1 MFKNKEIKKLF
12 LVFFLVLIVFLFFG
26 ILFSKEIYKEYKQN
40 LISNNAKIVNGII
53 EKHPE
58 LENEVINLITE
69 GNSNSETL
77 DRYGLTDLNNLD
89 YLGNNGVLKANIIIK
104 ISFFILSFSFV
115 LLFII
120 FLFVKKLYNKIN
132 NISKYTHNILN
143 NNYSMDIREYSEGDI
158 SNLKNDLYKMTIKLK
173 EQSENLTNDKKF
185 LETTLSDISHQ
196 LKTPL
201 TSLFVINDILYDNVS
216 NSVKHEFLNQNKEQ
230 LKRIEWLIKSL
241 LIMSR
246 LDSGT
251 TILTIKKTNIKEV
264 LKVSIEPLK
273 IISEIKNIE
282 LLINCNEKIYAN
294 IDFNW
299 TVEALGNI
307 IKNAIEHT
315 NKGSVIIDASE
326 NPLYTEITVKDTG
339 LGISKKDLPH
349 IFERFYKGINNKE
362 SIGIGLNMA
371 KTIIEK
377 ENGDIT
383 VTSDSNGTLF
393 RIKFYNHIIW
403 QKSHNISHLKVI

>member
-69 GNSNSETL
+69 GNSSSETL

-393 RIKFYNHIIW
+393 RIKFYNHII
-403 QKSHNISHLKVI
+403 

>member
-393 RIKFYNHIIW
+393 RIKFYNHII
-403 QKSHNISHLKVI
+403 

>member
-1 MFKNKEIKKLF
+1 FKNKEIKKLF

-251 TILTIKKTNIKEV
+251 TILAIKKTNIKEV

-393 RIKFYNHIIW
+393 RIKFYNHII
-403 QKSHNISHLKVI
+403 

>member
-69 GNSNSETL
+69 GNSSSETL
-77 DRYGLTDLNNLD
+77 DRYGLTDLDNLD
-89 YLGNNGVLKANIIIK
+89 YLGNNGVLKASIIIK
-104 ISFFILSFSFV
+104 ILFFILSFSFV

-251 TILTIKKTNIKEV
+251 TILAIKKTNIKEV

-383 VTSDSNGTLF
+383 VTSDSNGTFF
-393 RIKFYNHIIW
+393 RIKFYNHII
-403 QKSHNISHLKVI
+403 

>member
-40 LISNNAKIVNGII
+40 LISNNAKILNGII

-58 LENEVINLITE
+58 LENEVISLITE
-69 GNSNSETL
+69 GNSNSEIL

-299 TVEALGNI
+299 TAEALGNI

-393 RIKFYNHIIW
+393 RIKFYNHII
-403 QKSHNISHLKVI
+403 

>member
-299 TVEALGNI
+299 TAEALGNI

-393 RIKFYNHIIW
+393 RIKFYNHII
-403 QKSHNISHLKVI
+403 